1 MIFDDNKVTEP
12 SLKNLLEAVLE
23 CVKFGRKEVYELAS
37 KLCGQIISKI
47 KQIEK
52 NEINKNISSIPFF
65 CKTFPRLLLS
75 KIESKFLQ
83 KDGIDGIATSLCA
96 ISKSCPEFFERSSF
110 LRLMTTFRRLKP
122 RGRFEFLLAIYNST
136 DILSSSSSS
145 SSSSTLLKSNN
156 NSNRNDRITESWENN
171 GEIDDSEDGGNGSER
186 GRDEKSGGMSV
197 IDHLRPFLSSLLA
210 DLSTVVIRYEDS
222 FVDSRVED
230 PGSQSPRIRLPMV
243 QLLTV
248 KLLLRYADTL
258 DITLI
263 DQLVRTG
270 IQEDGSSSLH
280 QSTDH
285 GSNSFGLS
293 LVLHEKA
300 VLKVE
305 FDIYNI
311 RQICI
316 ISILIVTI
324 ILTFYNSCSTTII
337 T

>member
-1 MIFDDNKVTEP
+1 
-12 SLKNLLEAVLE
+12 
-23 CVKFGRKEVYELAS
+23 
-37 KLCGQIISKI
+37 
-47 KQIEK
+47 
-52 NEINKNISSIPFF
+52 
-65 CKTFPRLLLS
+65 
-75 KIESKFLQ
+75 
-83 KDGIDGIATSLCA
+83 
-96 ISKSCPEFFERSSF
+96 
-110 LRLMTTFRRLKP
+110 
-122 RGRFEFLLAIYNST
+122 
-136 DILSSSSSS
+136 
-145 SSSSTLLKSNN
+145 
-156 NSNRNDRITESWENN
+156 
-171 GEIDDSEDGGNGSER
+171 
-186 GRDEKSGGMSV
+186 
-197 IDHLRPFLSSLLA
+197 
-210 DLSTVVIRYEDS
+210 
-222 FVDSRVED
+222 
-230 PGSQSPRIRLPMV
+230 MV

-293 LVLHEKA
+293 LVLHDKA
-300 VLKVE
+300 VLKVD
-305 FDIYNI
+305 FDIYSI